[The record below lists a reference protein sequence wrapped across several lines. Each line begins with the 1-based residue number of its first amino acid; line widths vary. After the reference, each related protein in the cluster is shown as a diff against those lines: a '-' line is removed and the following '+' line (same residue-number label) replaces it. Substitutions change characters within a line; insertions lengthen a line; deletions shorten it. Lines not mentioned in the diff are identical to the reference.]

1 MTQQCTLLQ
10 IPRSLSHKEFLAP
23 PPLPQV
29 TWYFHEVF
37 FYIRSHRGVQFAL
50 DEADG
55 RHFSSPESIT
65 KNY

>member
-1 MTQQCTLLQ
+1 
-10 IPRSLSHKEFLAP
+10 LAP